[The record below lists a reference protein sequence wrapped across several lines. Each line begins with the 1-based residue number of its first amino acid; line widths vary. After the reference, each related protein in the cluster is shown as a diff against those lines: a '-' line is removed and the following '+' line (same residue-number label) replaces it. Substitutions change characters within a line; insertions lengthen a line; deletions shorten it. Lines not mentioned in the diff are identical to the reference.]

1 MEDLARHEGGLVLA
15 TLIRMTGDFDL
26 AEDAV
31 QDAVVAALEAWPRD
45 GVPDNPAAW
54 LTTVARRKALDR
66 IRREAARRTK
76 EEAAV
81 ASALL
86 AGDDPPA
93 GDGSMVADDV
103 LRLVFTCCHPALSF
117 EAQVALTLR
126 AVCGLS
132 TAAIAALFLVPE
144 PTLGQRISRAKR
156 KIAVAHIPYRV
167 PPDHELPDRLRPVL
181 AVIEAVFT
189 AGHHPSS
196 GAEVV
201 GVDAVAEA
209 VRLARLLA
217 GLVPDEPEV
226 TGLLALLLAT
236 AARAPA
242 RADEAGDVILLA
254 DQDRG
259 RWDTAAIAEAACLVE
274 QALRR
279 RRPGPYQVKAA
290 IACLHGSAP
299 TWEATDWPQI
309 AELYERLEDLEPTP
323 VVRVN
328 RAVAVAEEAGA
339 EAGLRLLDG
348 AGGVDGWHLAWATRA
363 DFLRRLDR
371 RPEAAAAYQ
380 RALDLAGNAAD
391 RRFLERRLAE
401 VSTTPSARR

>member
-1 MEDLARHEGGLVLA
+1 MRHEGGLVLA

-81 ASALL
+81 ASSLL
-86 AGDDPPA
+86 AGEEPPA
-93 GDGSMVADDV
+93 GAGSMVGDDV

-126 AVCGLS
+126 AVCGLP

-144 PTLGQRISRAKR
+144 PTMGQRISRAKR

-167 PPDHELPDRLRPVL
+167 PPDHELSDRLGAVL
-181 AVIEAVFT
+181 AVVEAVFT

-196 GAEVV
+196 GADVV

-226 TGLLALLLAT
+226 AGLLALLLAT
-236 AARAPA
+236 AARVGA
-242 RADEAGDVILLA
+242 RTDEAGDIVLLA
-254 DQDRG
+254 DQDRS
-259 RWDTAAIAEAACLVE
+259 RWDAAAIDEAASLVE
-274 QALRR
+274 DALRR

-290 IACLHGSAP
+290 IACLHGQAAS
-299 TWEATDWPQI
+299 WDATDWPQI
-309 AELYERLEDLEPTP
+309 AELYGRLEDLEPTP

-328 RAVAVAEEAGA
+328 RAVAVAEVAGP

-348 AGGVDGWHLAWATRA
+348 TAGIDGWYLAWSTRA

-371 RPEAAAAYQ
+371 REEAAEAYR
-380 RALDLAGNAAD
+380 RAHDLAGNAAD

-401 VSTTPSARR
+401 VSAAPPALR